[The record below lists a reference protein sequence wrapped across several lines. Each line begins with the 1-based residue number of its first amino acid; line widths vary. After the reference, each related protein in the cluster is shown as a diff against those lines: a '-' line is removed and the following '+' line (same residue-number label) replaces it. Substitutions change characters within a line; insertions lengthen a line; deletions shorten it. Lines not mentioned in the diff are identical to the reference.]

1 MLSGSMSIAEKKHA
15 LQEINHAKGIR
26 KTVEGLQAV
35 FDTIGTDRAA
45 VEELKKQLDN
55 PEGKAISERFDAFK
69 SEWDGRQTETNEH
82 YANLSNLF
90 QQQSSL
96 QQRLEA
102 IFSEQ
107 RESAS
112 RIHETDDDSVI
123 DEEGSAL
130 HLEQWRTQSDR
141 PNISMT
147 PPGFVGPDYVVSL
160 NNYLQGYRDGTGR
173 MTRHLSWQLEHE
185 GPCHQRTHHATAK
198 CEPFGCFDKWV
209 LSCAVRG
216 HAIGYGR
223 GFSISNAKKEAARQA
238 MEYFRSLPP
247 NHPVLSIW

>member
-1 MLSGSMSIAEKKHA
+1 MKVAEKKHA
-15 LQEINHAKGIR
+15 LQEIYHAKDIR
-26 KTVEGLQAV
+26 KTVESFQAA
-35 FDTIGTDRAA
+35 FDAIDTDRTAL
-45 VEELKKQLDN
+45 EELKKRLDN
-55 PEGKAISERFDAFK
+55 PEGKAISERSDAFK
-69 SEWDGRQTETNEH
+69 LEWDERQTETNEY
-82 YANLSNLF
+82 YANLSSLF
-90 QQQSSL
+90 QEQSLL
-96 QQRLEA
+96 QQQLEA
-102 IFSEQ
+102 IFSER
-107 RESAS
+107 RESTS
-112 RIHETDDDSVI
+112 RIHETDDSVI

-130 HLEQWRTQSDR
+130 HLEQWHTESER

-147 PPGFVGPDYVVSL
+147 PPGSVGPDYVVSL

-173 MTRHLSWQLEHE
+173 MTRHLSWQLEQE

-198 CEPFGCFDKWV
+198 CEPFGYFDKWV

-223 GFSISNAKKEAARQA
+223 DLSVRNAKKEAARQA